1 MRLLKNKSVIAI
13 IIFFVIISFSSL
25 FKVLMFTNTTKVC
38 GKVTSKF
45 KIRGVTDVKFEF
57 KINNKFHS
65 GSQEY
70 GAFNSDIS
78 FDSLK
83 LLDCVEIEY
92 SNYWHIYSRIT
103 DKRLV
108 E

>member
-1 MRLLKNKSVIAI
+1 MRLLKNKSIIAI
-13 IIFFVIISFSSL
+13 LVFFVVIFISSL
-25 FKVLMFTNTTKVC
+25 FKLLMFSNTTKVC

-45 KIRGVTDVKFEF
+45 IIRGVTDVKFEF
-57 KINNKFHS
+57 MIKNKYYS

-70 GAFNSDIS
+70 SDLKSDIT
-78 FDSLK
+78 FDTLK

-92 SNYWHIYSRIT
+92 SNYWHVYNRIV
-103 DKRLV
+103 DNRLT